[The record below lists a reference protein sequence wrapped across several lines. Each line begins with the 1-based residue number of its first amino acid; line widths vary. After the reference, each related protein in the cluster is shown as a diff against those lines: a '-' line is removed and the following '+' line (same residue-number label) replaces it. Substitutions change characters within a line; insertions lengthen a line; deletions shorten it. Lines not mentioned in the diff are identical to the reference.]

1 MKKSVSLSIP
11 RPCAEPWSSFT
22 PTSEGGFCGSCQKT
36 VIDFTRMSDQ
46 QILDYL
52 AAKRGKTCGRFRP
65 DQLKTYT
72 FPEPNG
78 IRPGLTL
85 IRAGIL
91 GLLLLFT
98 TRPAGSK
105 NIPSVMPPIEATQ
118 DTPSREASAASTT
131 HERWFKGVVRDESGA
146 PMPGASIIRK
156 GTTQGTVTDA
166 EGRFDF
172 PNMLKAGDVL
182 VVYYLGFEPLEY
194 LISHST
200 PAFIEISLT
209 ADYISIAG
217 ELVLDAPYEETPDS
231 TPETAI
237 PADPKR

>member
-1 MKKSVSLSIP
+1 
-11 RPCAEPWSSFT
+11 
-22 PTSEGGFCGSCQKT
+22 
-36 VIDFTRMSDQ
+36 MSDQ

-52 AAKRGKTCGRFRP
+52 AAKRGKTCGRFRA

-72 FPEPNG
+72 FPEAHS
-78 IRPGLTL
+78 IRPGFTL

-105 NIPSVMPPIEATQ
+105 NIPSVMPAIEATHGISSP
-118 DTPSREASAASTT
+118 DAPAATTT
-131 HERWFKGVVRDESGA
+131 HDERWFRGVVRDESGA

-172 PNMLKAGDVL
+172 PDKLKAGDVL

-194 LISHST
+194 LISNST

-209 ADYISIAG
+209 ADYISITG
-217 ELVLDAPYEETPDS
+217 ELVSDAPYEEAPDFV
-231 TPETAI
+231 PETAI
-237 PADPKR
+237 PAAPRR